1 MKYLYLLLS
10 IGFNVASYALYK
22 GLSNRQGSVLWFLLL
37 LLGLTL
43 GGINVLFFTKA
54 LKGIQLNVAYPVFSG
69 ACILLIALISSFIF
83 GEKISA
89 VNIAGAVVV
98 VIGITLLSL

>member
-1 MKYLYLLLS
+1 MKYFYLLLS
-10 IGFNVASYALYK
+10 IGFNIASYTLYK
-22 GLSNRQGSVLWFLLL
+22 GISNRQSSVIWYLLL

-69 ACILLIALISSFIF
+69 ACILSIALISSFIF
-83 GEKISA
+83 GERISSA
-89 VNIAGAVVV
+89 NIAGAVVV
-98 VIGITLLSL
+98 VIGITLLSI

>member
-10 IGFNVASYALYK
+10 IGFNVASYTLYK
-22 GLSNRQGSVLWFLLL
+22 GISNRQSNVIWYLLL

-69 ACILLIALISSFIF
+69 ACILFIALISSYLF
-83 GEKISA
+83 GETISA
-89 VNIAGAVVV
+89 TNIAGAVVV
-98 VIGITLLSL
+98 VIGITLLSI

>member
-10 IGFNVASYALYK
+10 IGFNVASYTLYK
-22 GLSNRQGSVLWFLLL
+22 GISNRQSSFIWYLLL

-69 ACILLIALISSFIF
+69 ACILSIALVSSFIF
-83 GEKISA
+83 GERISA
-89 VNIAGAVVV
+89 TNIAGAVVV
-98 VIGITLLSL
+98 VIGITLLSI

>member
-1 MKYLYLLLS
+1 MKFFYLFLS
-10 IGFNVASYALYK
+10 IGFNVASYTLYR
-22 GLSNRQGSVLWFLLL
+22 GISNRPSSVIWYLLL

-69 ACILLIALISSFIF
+69 ACILSIALISSFIF
-83 GEKISA
+83 GERISA
-89 VNIAGAVVV
+89 ANIAGAVVV
-98 VIGITLLSL
+98 VIGITLLSI